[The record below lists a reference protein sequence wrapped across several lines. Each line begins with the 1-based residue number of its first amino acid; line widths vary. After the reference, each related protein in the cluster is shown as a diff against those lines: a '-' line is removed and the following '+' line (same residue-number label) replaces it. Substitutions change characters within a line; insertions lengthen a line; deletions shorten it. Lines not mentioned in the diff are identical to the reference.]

1 MPSCSYGVWD
11 QVQFKQAAWS
21 AGHSIVPYIHE
32 VSPFKFR
39 FQVHIYAHFKNARER
54 LPGCLS
60 SPHCVCAFTRIAE
73 PTFGK
78 IKRRLQIF
86 QMKIKILPSSKCNNR
101 GERKTHAS
109 TLFLSSYKAEWTT
122 EPTSSVLHYSKYVK
136 TAYKTG
142 MNCFQNTIFAWKLQ
156 YLVFKNFFKDKKA
169 CKRIMLGGSLIS
181 THMIG
186 CWKHV
191 WNATSPPL
199 STPQPLHSFPFT
211 TLVSQSWRSSQAI

>member
-1 MPSCSYGVWD
+1 MKTNHLPYLGCPVAIMGFEIRCNLSKRPGP
-11 QVQFKQAAWS
+11 QVTI
-21 AGHSIVPYIHE
+21 HSIVPYIHE

-109 TLFLSSYKAEWTT
+109 TLFLSSYKAE
-122 EPTSSVLHYSKYVK
+122 
-136 TAYKTG
+136 
-142 MNCFQNTIFAWKLQ
+142 
-156 YLVFKNFFKDKKA
+156 
-169 CKRIMLGGSLIS
+169 
-181 THMIG
+181 
-186 CWKHV
+186 
-191 WNATSPPL
+191 
-199 STPQPLHSFPFT
+199 
-211 TLVSQSWRSSQAI
+211 